1 MDIHADMCVDKCVDM
16 SIDMCVGMCV
26 HMRTNMCVGI
36 FVLRH
41 GFLTLSS
48 MFIDM

>member
-26 HMRTNMCVGI
+26 HMRTDMCVGI
-36 FVLRH
+36 FVLR
-41 GFLTLSS
+41 
-48 MFIDM
+48 DMAFSLYPACL